1 MSKGENELF
10 DGIQILSPQE
20 LEESQVSG
28 EVTNEDSETST
39 PDKGVEENTKDEIS
53 ISDGLTVTPP
63 EETTSGEEIESKIE
77 PVSDKPEI
85 PKKGTNRYSALI
97 KDLMK
102 DDIFYGIEE
111 EEIEEMLEDA
121 SADTIKKLMSKTLQT
136 EFNKQAKSWM
146 DNFSGAKKRFLE
158 IEDKFSDTDQ
168 AIQMAQRLDFL
179 DNVSVEALKEDSNLQ
194 KNIYFEYLRS
204 KNFSDVEAR
213 DMVEEADSIDKLE
226 EKASSAIPALRKQAH
241 AVVQRAE
248 ADKQARMEQYQNAQ
262 NQQFQNLMDTVDS
275 KEEFI
280 SGLKLNKT
288 VKDKI
293 KTNMTTP
300 VYKDEQGR
308 EYTSLMYKQ
317 MKQPA
322 EFQALMSY
330 YDQLGLFDINKEGKF
345 TPNIDKLKRVAKTK
359 AVSELDRVLASEDEK
374 GIGRQNSN
382 SVSGKTS
389 GILDMLER
397 SYKKK
402 R

>member
-1 MSKGENELF
+1 
-10 DGIQILSPQE
+10 
-20 LEESQVSG
+20 
-28 EVTNEDSETST
+28 
-39 PDKGVEENTKDEIS
+39 
-53 ISDGLTVTPP
+53 
-63 EETTSGEEIESKIE
+63 
-77 PVSDKPEI
+77 
-85 PKKGTNRYSALI
+85 
-97 KDLMK
+97 
-102 DDIFYGIEE
+102 
-111 EEIEEMLEDA
+111 
-121 SADTIKKLMSKTLQT
+121 
-136 EFNKQAKSWM
+136 
-146 DNFSGAKKRFLE
+146 
-158 IEDKFSDTDQ
+158 
-168 AIQMAQRLDFL
+168 
-179 DNVSVEALKEDSNLQ
+179 
-194 KNIYFEYLRS
+194 
-204 KNFSDVEAR
+204 
-213 DMVEEADSIDKLE
+213 MVEEADGIDKLE
-226 EKASSAIPALRKQAH
+226 DKAASALPALRKQAH
-241 AVVQRAE
+241 TIVERAE
-248 ADKQARMEQYQNAQ
+248 ADKQTRMEQYKNAQ

-280 SGLKLNKT
+280 NGLKLNKT

-345 TPNIDKLKRVAKTK
+345 TPNIDKLKKVAKTK